1 MSAARDSLVFRVSNQ
16 RLMRRQGIGF
26 SVHGV
31 VVDRKTLSRIFFLVM
46 GTVGKE
52 RSSRAGIT
60 KRLNEALPH
69 RYDRSHPHRAAAG
82 GTAGPGC

>member
-1 MSAARDSLVFRVSNQ
+1 MQHGTLLVFRVSNQ
-16 RLMRRQGIGF
+16 GLMRRQGIGF

-69 RYDRSHPHRAAAG
+69 RYDRSHHHRAAAG

>member
-1 MSAARDSLVFRVSNQ
+1 MFRVSNQ
-16 RLMRRQGIGF
+16 RLMHRQGIGF

-52 RSSRAGIT
+52 SSCRAGIT

-69 RYDRSHPHRAAAG
+69 RYDRSHHHRAAAG